1 MDVLQL
7 PFTSAALLLAIAGV
21 QKLRAPHALSR
32 ALRVARLPHRPGAVR
47 LFAFIEIAVAVAAIT
62 IHQRVVAIVVAALY
76 AAFAAFVVW
85 ALSRGLAIESCGCFG
100 RVDTKPS
107 PAHVMLNAFATVIA
121 VLVAVDDVEPVRLL
135 IADDAARGLV
145 VLFVAAALA
154 ALAAAWLRGPSVT
167 VAAH

>member
-32 ALRVARLPHRPGAVR
+32 ALRTARLPHHPGVVR
-47 LFAFIEIAVAVAAIT
+47 LFAAFEIAIAVAAIT
-62 IHQRVVAIVVAALY
+62 IHQRVIAITVAALY

-85 ALSRGLAIESCGCFG
+85 ALSRGVAIESCGCFG
-100 RVDTKPS
+100 RADAKPS
-107 PAHVMLNAFATVIA
+107 PAHVMLNAFAAA
-121 VLVAVDDVEPVRLL
+121 VAALVAVDNVEPVRSL
-135 IADDAARGLV
+135 IADHAARGLA
-145 VLFVAAALA
+145 VLVVAAALA
-154 ALAAAWLRGPSVT
+154 ALAATWLRGTAAT